1 MLMSIP
7 LESTGRCAAMS
18 RSAWRSCRI
27 SEPLLA
33 TSRIIPDEEKLRV
46 YIQIVRL
53 LLESG
58 ESGQAQTYFTRASL
72 IIHGTE
78 SKEIQLSYRLCQ
90 VRPLAGPSVVKAD
103 LKSIRR
109 DSLIS
114 VADSMRPQAGITS

>member
-1 MLMSIP
+1 MDGGG
-7 LESTGRCAAMS
+7 ESAHVNSARFDWKVRCDFS
-18 RSAWRSCRI
+18 VVWRSCRI
-27 SEPLLA
+27 SEPLLDA
-33 TSRIIPDEEKLRV
+33 SRIIPDEEKLRV

-90 VRPLAGPSVVKAD
+90 VRRLAGRPCSR
-103 LKSIRR
+103 LTKSR
-109 DSLIS
+109 SGATL
-114 VADSMRPQAGITS
+114 